1 MSTASAAAVYDQP
14 LEAAAPA
21 AGPRLRLFVMMV
33 LELFIWGAWLPLIFG
48 YLPSLHFTPL
58 QQSWTLNAF
67 ALASFVG
74 FYLLVAAF
82 LWLSDLYDGVIA
94 GLVLGAVFA
103 VVAAIA
109 AVACVM
115 IRRHNMESARLELAA
130 RSSAAPLLDPKLLGM
145 GYQIGQT
152 IGWRKLIS
160 LAAVGLLAAGLAR
173 EWVGR
178 DRSQADDDP
187 DPEN

>member
-1 MSTASAAAVYDQP
+1 MSGWLRYLTLKAQVSTGLNSQILIWAIVAVIAAVVT
-14 LEAAAPA
+14 
-21 AGPRLRLFVMMV
+21 FV
-33 LELFIWGAWLPLIFG
+33 F
-48 YLPSLHFTPL
+48 
-58 QQSWTLNAF
+58 
-67 ALASFVG
+67 
-74 FYLLVAAF
+74 LLVAAF
-82 LWLSDLYDGVIA
+82 LWLADLYDGVIA

-178 DRSQADDDP
+178 DRSQADDEPDP
-187 DPEN
+187 DS

>member
-1 MSTASAAAVYDQP
+1 MSGWLRYLTLKAQVSTGLNSQIVIWAIIAVIAAVVT
-14 LEAAAPA
+14 
-21 AGPRLRLFVMMV
+21 FV
-33 LELFIWGAWLPLIFG
+33 F
-48 YLPSLHFTPL
+48 
-58 QQSWTLNAF
+58 
-67 ALASFVG
+67 
-74 FYLLVAAF
+74 LLVAAF
-82 LWLSDLYDGVIA
+82 LWLADLYDGVIA

-109 AVACVM
+109 AV
-115 IRRHNMESARLELAA
+115 A

-178 DRSQADDDP
+178 DRSQADDEPDP
-187 DPEN
+187 DS

>member
-1 MSTASAAAVYDQP
+1 MSGWLRYFTLRAQVSTGLSTQIAIWAILAVV
-14 LEAAAPA
+14 AVVVTVV
-21 AGPRLRLFVMMV
+21 F
-33 LELFIWGAWLPLIFG
+33 
-48 YLPSLHFTPL
+48 
-58 QQSWTLNAF
+58 
-67 ALASFVG
+67 
-74 FYLLVAAF
+74 LLVAAF
-82 LWLSDLYDGVIA
+82 VWLSDLYDGMVA
-94 GLVLGAVFA
+94 GLILAAVFA

-115 IRRHNMESARLELAA
+115 IRRHNIESARLELAA
-130 RSSAAPLLDPKLLGM
+130 RNSAAPLLDPKLLGI

-178 DRSQADDDP
+178 DRSQAAADDA
-187 DPEN
+187 DPEF

>member
-1 MSTASAAAVYDQP
+1 MSGWLRYLTLKAQVSTGLNSQIVIWAIIAVIAAVVT
-14 LEAAAPA
+14 
-21 AGPRLRLFVMMV
+21 FV
-33 LELFIWGAWLPLIFG
+33 F
-48 YLPSLHFTPL
+48 
-58 QQSWTLNAF
+58 
-67 ALASFVG
+67 
-74 FYLLVAAF
+74 LLVAAF
-82 LWLSDLYDGVIA
+82 LWLADLYDGVI
-94 GLVLGAVFA
+94 GAVFA

-178 DRSQADDDP
+178 ERSQADDDP
-187 DPEN
+187 DPDS

>member
-1 MSTASAAAVYDQP
+1 MSGWLRYLTLKAQVSTGLNTQILIWAIIAVIAAV
-14 LEAAAPA
+14 
-21 AGPRLRLFVMMV
+21 V
-33 LELFIWGAWLPLIFG
+33 
-48 YLPSLHFTPL
+48 
-58 QQSWTLNAF
+58 TLAF
-67 ALASFVG
+67 
-74 FYLLVAAF
+74 LLVAAF
-82 LWLSDLYDGVIA
+82 VWLADLYDGVVA
-94 GLVLGAVFA
+94 GLVLAAMFA
-103 VVAAIA
+103 VVAAVA

-115 IRRHNMESARLELAA
+115 IRRHTIESARLELAA

-178 DRSQADDDP
+178 DRSQAADEPDP
-187 DPEN
+187 DPDS

>member
-1 MSTASAAAVYDQP
+1 G
-14 LEAAAPA
+14 AP
-21 AGPRLRLFVMMV
+21 VV
-33 LELFIWGAWLPLIFG
+33 
-48 YLPSLHFTPL
+48 
-58 QQSWTLNAF
+58 
-67 ALASFVG
+67 
-74 FYLLVAAF
+74 
-82 LWLSDLYDGVIA
+82 WLSDLLAGMVA
-94 GLVLGAVFA
+94 GLILAAVFA

-115 IRRHNMESARLELAA
+115 IRRHNIESGRLEHAA
-130 RSSAAPLLDPKLLGM
+130 PNSSAPLLDPKLLGI

-178 DRSQADDDP
+178 DRHQAAAA
-187 DPEN
+187 

>member
-1 MSTASAAAVYDQP
+1 
-14 LEAAAPA
+14 
-21 AGPRLRLFVMMV
+21 
-33 LELFIWGAWLPLIFG
+33 
-48 YLPSLHFTPL
+48 
-58 QQSWTLNAF
+58 
-67 ALASFVG
+67 
-74 FYLLVAAF
+74 
-82 LWLSDLYDGVIA
+82 
-94 GLVLGAVFA
+94 VFA

-178 DRSQADDDP
+178 DRSRADDEPDP
-187 DPEN
+187 DS